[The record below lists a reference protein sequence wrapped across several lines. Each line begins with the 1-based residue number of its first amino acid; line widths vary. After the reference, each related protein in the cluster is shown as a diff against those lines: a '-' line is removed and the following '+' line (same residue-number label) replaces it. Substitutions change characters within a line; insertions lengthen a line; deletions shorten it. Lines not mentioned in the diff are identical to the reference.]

1 MRFISSKVVLAVLV
15 LGSAWGPA
23 PGGAQVDNVWPI
35 SGTSQPD
42 ASISSPYGPRQ
53 KASENFRYDF
63 HQGIDIQT
71 PVGTPV
77 HAIADGEVRIA
88 GTHSSYTNPL
98 VQLKHQNGAF
108 YGNYMHLSS
117 WSVSV
122 GQQIKKG
129 EVIGTSGTGD
139 SDFAHLHLEVR
150 AGSLWRKSCV
160 NPCRYLPY
168 TDTAGLTVHLTHVEL
183 ADPAFPLVIALVES
197 PREELDLDR
206 IEVATYNAQDGQLL
220 SQQAWDLEEI
230 NFKYNGDPK
239 VLDNPDLE
247 GVVATPARFNAAS
260 PVYQIEFRFH
270 NLSGAPQLKVEVK
283 VLDIWGNTATAS
295 FAN

>member
-1 MRFISSKVVLAVLV
+1 MRLVGVCITWVLLV
-15 LGSAWGPA
+15 NGGAWGPV
-23 PGGAQVDNVWPI
+23 PGWAQPDRVWPI
-35 SGTSQPD
+35 SGTAQPD
-42 ASISSPYGPRQ
+42 ASISSPYGPRL

-88 GTHSSYTNPL
+88 GTHSSYTDPL

-108 YGNYMHLSS
+108 FSNYMHLSS

-122 GQQIKKG
+122 GQQVKKG
-129 EVIGTSGTGD
+129 EVIGTSGSGD
-139 SDFAHLHLEVR
+139 SGFAHLHLEVR
-150 AGSLWRKSCV
+150 AGSLWRKSCA
-160 NPCRYLPY
+160 NPFRYLPY
-168 TDTAGLTVHLTHVEL
+168 TDTAGLTVHLTNVEL
-183 ADPAFPLVIALVES
+183 ADPAIPLVTALVES

-230 NFKYNGDPK
+230 NLKYNGDPK
-239 VLDNPDLE
+239 SLDNPDLD
-247 GVVATPARFNAAS
+247 GVVVTPTRFNAAS

-283 VLDIWGNTATAS
+283 VLDLWGNTATAS
-295 FAN
+295 FTN

>member
-1 MRFISSKVVLAVLV
+1 MRFLGTCIARAVLAAGGFLI
-15 LGSAWGPA
+15 AA
-23 PGGAQVDNVWPI
+23 PGWAQVDSCWPI
-35 SGTSQPD
+35 SGSAQPD
-42 ASISSPYGPRQ
+42 SSISSPYGPRQ

-88 GTHSSYTNPL
+88 GLHSSYTDPL

-108 YGNYMHLSS
+108 YSNYLHLSS
-117 WSVSV
+117 WSVSA
-122 GQQIKKG
+122 GQQVEKG
-129 EVIGTSGTGD
+129 EVIGASGTGD
-139 SDFAHLHLEVR
+139 SGFAHLHFEVR

-160 NPCRYLPY
+160 NPFRYLPY
-168 TDTAGLTVHLTHVEL
+168 TDTAGLTVHLTNVEL
-183 ADPAFPLVIALVES
+183 ADPALPLVIALVES

-206 IEVATYNAQDGQLL
+206 IEVATYNALDGQLL

-230 NFKYNGDPK
+230 NSKYNGDPK
-239 VLDNPDLE
+239 TLDNPDLD
-247 GVVATPARFNAAS
+247 GVVVSPARFHAGA

-270 NLSGAPQLKVEVK
+270 ALSGAPQLKVEVK
-283 VLDIWGNTATAS
+283 VFDIWGNTATAS
-295 FAN
+295 FTN